1 MMALYKLS
9 DGTSSVDM
17 SPTRGLN
24 IPETRVRQL
33 IETKAGKPDAYEWG
47 SAEKYKIPLINITKA
62 NADQLLDWWENMDV
76 LTFTADQA
84 SPGDTIQ
91 MIIDGIVRPVNMWHH
106 KFDDKYAGM
115 AVLCEVSSQSFSSSH
130 VSVSKSQ
137 SCSSGSD
144 SESCGNSPS
153 LSCLPLFF
161 GISRSSS
168 QGRVSVPV
176 ESCSTYRSCSTFS
189 TSDLLISCSTVS
201 SLIDSVYWTTSS
213 CDTTSL
219 VDSDSSCEDKSSC
232 SDSIS
237 ISVSDGIVQVTLNS
251 QSCSLDP
258 SEQSC
263 SNSVQPESCSVSAGG
278 IS

>member
-1 MMALYKLS
+1 MALYKLS
-9 DGTSSVDM
+9 DGTSSVDL

-24 IPETRVRQL
+24 IPETRVREL

-47 SAEKYKIPLINITKA
+47 NAEKYEIPLVNITKV

-76 LTFTADQA
+76 LTFTPDQA

-91 MIIDGIVRPVNMWHH
+91 MIIDGIERPVNMWHH

-115 AVLCEVSSQSFSSSH
+115 AILCEVSSQSFSVSQ
-130 VSVSKSQ
+130 VSVSGSR
-137 SCSSGSD
+137 SCSFGSA
-144 SESCGNSPS
+144 SESCGISAN
-153 LSCLPLFF
+153 LSCSLVFL
-161 GISRSSS
+161 GISRSSF
-168 QGRVSVPV
+168 VDAVPV
-176 ESCSTYRSCSTFS
+176 LLESCSTFRSCSTFS
-189 TSDLLISCSTVS
+189 TSDLFISCSTVS
-201 SLIDSVYWTTSS
+201 QFIGSKYWTTSS

-219 VDSDSSCEDKSSC
+219 VTSDSSCDDVSSC

-237 ISVSDGIVQVTLNS
+237 DSRSSGVGQLTLNS
-251 QSCSLDP
+251 ESCSLDP
-258 SEQSC
+258 SDQSC

>member
-1 MMALYKLS
+1 MPLYKLS
-9 DGTSSVDM
+9 DGTSSVDL
-17 SPTRGLN
+17 SPIRGLN
-24 IPETRVRQL
+24 IPETRIREL

-47 SAEKYKIPLINITKA
+47 NAEKYEIPLINITKA

-91 MIIDGIVRPVNMWHH
+91 MIIDGIVRPLNMWH
-106 KFDDKYAGM
+106 KEFDSKYAGM

-130 VSVSKSQ
+130 VSLSKSE
-137 SCSSGSD
+137 SCSSKSD
-144 SESCGNSPS
+144 SESCGISAT
-153 LSCLPLFF
+153 LSCSLIFL

-176 ESCSTYRSCSTFS
+176 ESCSTHRSCSTFS
-189 TSDLLISCSTVS
+189 TSDIFISCSTFS
-201 SLIDSVYWTTSS
+201 QLIESAYWTASS
-213 CDTTSL
+213 CDTTSS
-219 VDSDSSCEDKSSC
+219 VGSDSSCENLSSC

-237 ISVSDGIVQVTLNS
+237 ISISDGVVQRTLNS

-258 SEQSC
+258 SGESC